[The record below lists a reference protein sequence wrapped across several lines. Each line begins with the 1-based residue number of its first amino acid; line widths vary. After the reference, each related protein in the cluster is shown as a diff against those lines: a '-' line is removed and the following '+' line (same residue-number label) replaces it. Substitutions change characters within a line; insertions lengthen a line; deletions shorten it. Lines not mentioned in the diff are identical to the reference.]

1 MENKIK
7 LNVEEKI
14 LRISIPTD
22 NGNIVVGR
30 TGYEKFIHLPLN
42 KKDKYFMNPVDFIK
56 FIKDVESLVRKSKEY
71 SRYIAYLKN
80 EIGLRSCALFH
91 NIDDSVAPIEMHH
104 GPIFTLYDI
113 VEIQI
118 AHMFVNGEAINSMS
132 VANNVLKDHFD
143 NIIQVTMLCEM
154 AHKGV
159 HNFSKTKDSKF
170 FLSADGS
177 FGDFRKFVEKYKDSL
192 TVQHVAKIKNYFKL
206 YNEYSETKNSS
217 PMFEAVITMWQDK
230 FK

>member
-1 MENKIK
+1 MKGDVSK
-7 LNVEEKI
+7 TDLLNLNSVEK
-14 LRISIPTD
+14 D

-56 FIKDVESLVRKSKEY
+56 FIKDVESLIRKSKEY

-159 HNFSKTKDSKF
+159 HSFAKTKDSKF

-177 FGDFRKFVEKYKDSL
+177 FGDFRKFVEKYKDS
-192 TVQHVAKIKNYFKL
+192 
-206 YNEYSETKNSS
+206 
-217 PMFEAVITMWQDK
+217 
-230 FK
+230 

>member
-1 MENKIK
+1 MKGDVSK
-7 LNVEEKI
+7 TDLLNLNSVEK
-14 LRISIPTD
+14 D

-80 EIGLRSCALFH
+80 EVGLRSCALFH

-113 VEIQI
+113 SEIQI
-118 AHMFVNGEAINSMS
+118 AHMFVHGEAINSMS

-159 HNFSKTKDSKF
+159 HSFAKTKDSKF

-217 PMFEAVITMWQDK
+217 PMFEAVMTMWQDK

>member
-1 MENKIK
+1 MKGDVSK
-7 LNVEEKI
+7 TDLLNLNSVEK
-14 LRISIPTD
+14 D

-42 KKDKYFMNPVDFIK
+42 NKDKYFMNPVDFIK
-56 FIKDVESLVRKSKEY
+56 FIKDVESLIRKSKEY

>member
-1 MENKIK
+1 MKGDVSK
-7 LNVEEKI
+7 TDLLNLNSVEK
-14 LRISIPTD
+14 D
-22 NGNIVVGR
+22 NGNIIVGR

-71 SRYIAYLKN
+71 SRYIAYMKN

-118 AHMFVNGEAINSMS
+118 AYMFIHGEAINSMS

-159 HNFSKTKDSKF
+159 HNFAKTKDSKF

-217 PMFEAVITMWQDK
+217 PMFEAVMTMWQDK

>member
-1 MENKIK
+1 MKGDVSK
-7 LNVEEKI
+7 TDLLNLNSVEK
-14 LRISIPTD
+14 D

-80 EIGLRSCALFH
+80 EVGLRSCALFH

-113 VEIQI
+113 AEIQI
-118 AHMFVNGEAINSMS
+118 AHMFVHGEAINSMS

-143 NIIQVTMLCEM
+143 NIIQITMLCEM

-159 HNFSKTKDSKF
+159 HSFSKTKDSKF

-217 PMFEAVITMWQDK
+217 PMFEAVMTMWQDK

>member
-1 MENKIK
+1 MKGDISK
-7 LNVEEKI
+7 TDLLNLNSVEK
-14 LRISIPTD
+14 D

-154 AHKGV
+154 AHKGA

>member
-1 MENKIK
+1 MKGDVSK
-7 LNVEEKI
+7 TDLLNLNSVEK
-14 LRISIPTD
+14 D

-206 YNEYSETKNSS
+206 YNEYSETKNSL

>member
-1 MENKIK
+1 MKGDVSK
-7 LNVEEKI
+7 TDLLNLNSVEK
-14 LRISIPTD
+14 D

-217 PMFEAVITMWQDK
+217 PRFEAVITMWQDK

>member
-1 MENKIK
+1 MKGDVSK
-7 LNVEEKI
+7 TDLLNLNSVEK
-14 LRISIPTD
+14 D

-206 YNEYSETKNSS
+206 YNEYSETKNCS
-217 PMFEAVITMWQDK
+217 PMFEAVITKWQDK

>member
-1 MENKIK
+1 MKGDVSK
-7 LNVEEKI
+7 TDLLNLNSVEK
-14 LRISIPTD
+14 D

-159 HNFSKTKDSKF
+159 HSFAKTKDSKF

>member
-1 MENKIK
+1 MKGDVSK
-7 LNVEEKI
+7 TDLLNLNSVEK
-14 LRISIPTD
+14 D

-118 AHMFVNGEAINSMS
+118 AHMFVNGEAINSMT

>member
-1 MENKIK
+1 MKGDVSK
-7 LNVEEKI
+7 TDLLNLNSVEK
-14 LRISIPTD
+14 D

-56 FIKDVESLVRKSKEY
+56 FIKDVESLIRKSKEY

-170 FLSADGS
+170 FLSESDI
-177 FGDFRKFVEKYKDSL
+177 L
-192 TVQHVAKIKNYFKL
+192 I
-206 YNEYSETKNSS
+206 
-217 PMFEAVITMWQDK
+217 
-230 FK
+230 

>member
-1 MENKIK
+1 MKGDVSK
-7 LNVEEKI
+7 TDLLNLNSVEK
-14 LRISIPTD
+14 D

-80 EIGLRSCALFH
+80 EVGLRSCTLFH

-113 VEIQI
+113 VEIQV
-118 AHMFVNGEAINSMS
+118 AYMFVHGEAINSMS

-159 HNFSKTKDSKF
+159 HSFAKTKDSKF

-217 PMFEAVITMWQDK
+217 PMFEAVMTMWQDK

>member
-1 MENKIK
+1 MKGDVSK
-7 LNVEEKI
+7 TDLLNLNSVEK
-14 LRISIPTD
+14 D

-42 KKDKYFMNPVDFIK
+42 KQDKYFMNPVDFIK
-56 FIKDVESLVRKSKEY
+56 FIKDVESLIRKSKEY
-71 SRYIAYLKN
+71 SRYIACLKN

-159 HNFSKTKDSKF
+159 HSFAKTKDSKF

>member
-1 MENKIK
+1 MKGDVSK
-7 LNVEEKI
+7 TDLLNLNSVEK
-14 LRISIPTD
+14 D

-56 FIKDVESLVRKSKEY
+56 FIKDVESLIRKSKEY

-159 HNFSKTKDSKF
+159 HSFAKTKDSKF

-177 FGDFRKFVEKYKDSL
+177 FGDFRKFVEKCKDSL

>member
-1 MENKIK
+1 MKGDVSK
-7 LNVEEKI
+7 TDLLNLNSVEK
-14 LRISIPTD
+14 D

-42 KKDKYFMNPVDFIK
+42 KKDKYFMNPV
-56 FIKDVESLVRKSKEY
+56 DVESLVRKSKEY

>member
-1 MENKIK
+1 MKGDISK
-7 LNVEEKI
+7 TDLLNLNSVEK
-14 LRISIPTD
+14 D
-22 NGNIVVGR
+22 NGNIVIGR

>member
-1 MENKIK
+1 MKGDVSK
-7 LNVEEKI
+7 TDLLNLNSVEK
-14 LRISIPTD
+14 D

-80 EIGLRSCALFH
+80 EVGLRSCALFH

-113 VEIQI
+113 AEIQI
-118 AHMFVNGEAINSMS
+118 AHMFVHGEAINSMS

-143 NIIQVTMLCEM
+143 NIIQITMLCEM

-159 HNFSKTKDSKF
+159 HSFAKTKDSKF

-217 PMFEAVITMWQDK
+217 PMFEAVMTMWQDK

>member
-1 MENKIK
+1 MKGDVSK
-7 LNVEEKI
+7 TDLLNLNSVEK
-14 LRISIPTD
+14 D

-42 KKDKYFMNPVDFIK
+42 KQDKYFMNPVDFIK
-56 FIKDVESLVRKSKEY
+56 FIKDVESLIRKSKEY
-71 SRYIAYLKN
+71 SRYIACLKN

>member
-1 MENKIK
+1 MKGDVSK
-7 LNVEEKI
+7 TDLLNLNSVEK
-14 LRISIPTD
+14 D
-22 NGNIVVGR
+22 NGNIVVGS

>member
-1 MENKIK
+1 MKGDVSK
-7 LNVEEKI
+7 TDLLNLNSVEK
-14 LRISIPTD
+14 D

-56 FIKDVESLVRKSKEY
+56 FIKDVESLIRKSKEY

-206 YNEYSETKNSS
+206 YNEYSETKTSS

>member
-1 MENKIK
+1 MKGDVSK
-7 LNVEEKI
+7 TDLLNLNSVEK
-14 LRISIPTD
+14 D

-80 EIGLRSCALFH
+80 EVGLRSCALFH

-118 AHMFVNGEAINSMS
+118 AYMFVHGEAINSMS
-132 VANNVLKDHFD
+132 VTNNVLKDHFD
-143 NIIQVTMLCEM
+143 NIVQVTMLCEM

-159 HNFSKTKDSKF
+159 HSFAKTKDSKF

-192 TVQHVAKIKNYFKL
+192 TVQHVAKMKNYFKL

-217 PMFEAVITMWQDK
+217 PMFEAVMTMWQDK